1 MESQTQSLL
10 FPLVVDSDGWPPVGA
25 ESIPVKSHANGNFT
39 ILTPPFFI
47 KDLSVGDVIS
57 VQIDNQRTIKNWL
70 HVQRSRNSTV
80 WVLQDAAISE
90 NELADQFLKLQCNV
104 ERFSQIGLLSV
115 DVPPHVLESDLDR
128 LIDNCRAIGAHVAV
142 PSFRFDEPPDIAT

>member
-1 MESQTQSLL
+1 MEVQAQSLL

-25 ESIPVKSHANGNFT
+25 EAIPVKSHARGNFA

-57 VQIDNQRTIKNWL
+57 VRIDDQRTVENWL
-70 HVQRSRNSTV
+70 HVQRSRNSTA
-80 WVLQDAAISE
+80 WVLKDAAPSE

-104 ERFSQIGLLSV
+104 ERFSEIGLLTV
-115 DVPPHVLESDLDR
+115 DVPPHVLERDLDR
-128 LIDNCRAIGAHVAV
+128 VIDNCRAFGAHVAV
-142 PSFRFDEPPDIAT
+142 PSFRFDEPTAKS